1 LQKAGVHELM
11 TLVNFPRRSENR
23 HRFSGA
29 AERIEASHRTQQADW
44 NQVSFGKEGRNS
56 LSHGGGR
63 VMMHAPFLL

>member
-11 TLVNFPRRSENR
+11 TLVNFPGRSENR

-29 AERIEASHRTQQADW
+29 AARIEASHRTQQADL
-44 NQVSFGKEGRNS
+44 NQFGKEGRNS

-63 VMMHAPFLL
+63 VIMHAPFLL